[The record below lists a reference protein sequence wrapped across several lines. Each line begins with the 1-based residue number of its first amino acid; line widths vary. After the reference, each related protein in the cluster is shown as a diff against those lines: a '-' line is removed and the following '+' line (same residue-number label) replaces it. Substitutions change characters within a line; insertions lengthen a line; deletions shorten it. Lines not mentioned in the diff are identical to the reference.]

1 MSRRSSLDAIFSAR
15 PTPAAPSPSLGDP
28 NEVKKD
34 SEALPLGA
42 PSERG
47 VQSKPEPL
55 GAPNAGPLPR
65 IRSGAIAAMG
75 GALEHLAIRAQMA
88 EQLENGAAVLDLD
101 PGLLDRSFV
110 ADRLSDETDPSLAKL
125 VESIQE
131 SGQHVPILVRPH
143 PTSEGRYQ
151 IAYGHRRAR
160 AAVVLGKTVRAVVR
174 PLTDAELVVAQGKE
188 NLERRDLSFIE
199 RAFFALH
206 LEELKFPRETISA
219 AMSADK
225 ADVSRYVTVARAL
238 PYSVVAA
245 IGPAPKAG
253 RARWQALIE
262 RFDKT
267 GAEKIEG
274 VITDA
279 DFRGKPTDE
288 RFVAVLAALE
298 PQSTAKLSRQPRPT
312 IWTDPEGRK
321 LARVARADNR
331 FNLSIDESLEPE
343 FGNYLLTRLPEI
355 LAAFKARQG

>member
-15 PTPAAPSPSLGDP
+15 PTPAAPSSPMGAPNEAEKSSEPPSLRAP
-28 NEVKKD
+28 NE
-34 SEALPLGA
+34 EA
-42 PSERG
+42 
-47 VQSKPEPL
+47 VQAKPNPL

-65 IRSGAIAAMG
+65 VRSGAIAAMG
-75 GALEHLAIRAQMA
+75 GALEHLATRAQMA
-88 EQLENGAAVLDLD
+88 EQLENGAAVIDLD
-101 PGLLDRSFV
+101 PVLLDRSFV
-110 ADRLSDETDPSLAKL
+110 ADRLSDENDSSLGTL
-125 VESIQE
+125 VESIRE

-143 PTSEGRYQ
+143 PTVEGRYQ

-160 AAVVLGKTVRAVVR
+160 AATALGKTVRAVVR
-174 PLTDAELVVAQGKE
+174 RLTDAELVVAQGKE

-225 ADVSRYVTVARAL
+225 ADVSRYVAVARAL

-262 RFDKT
+262 RFDEA
-267 GAEKIEG
+267 GAKKAEG
-274 VITDA
+274 VIADA
-279 DFRGKPTDE
+279 DFRARPTDE

-298 PQSTAKLSRQPRPT
+298 PAAAKPSRQPRPT

-343 FGNYLLTRLPEI
+343 FGDYLLTRLPEI
-355 LAAFKARQG
+355 LAAFKARQE

>member
-1 MSRRSSLDAIFSAR
+1 MSEG
-15 PTPAAPSPSLGDP
+15 P
-28 NEVKKD
+28 K
-34 SEALPLGA
+34 
-42 PSERG
+42 
-47 VQSKPEPL
+47 
-55 GAPNAGPLPR
+55 AGPLPR

-75 GALEHLAIRAQMA
+75 GALEHLASRAQMA
-88 EQLENGAAVLDLD
+88 EQFENGSAVLDLD
-101 PGLLDRSFV
+101 PVLLDRSFV
-110 ADRLSDETDPSLAKL
+110 ADRLSDETDPTLSSL
-125 VESIQE
+125 VESIRN

-143 PTSEGRYQ
+143 PMSKGRYQ

-160 AAVVLGKTVRAVVR
+160 AAIALGKSVRAVVR
-174 PLTDAELVVAQGKE
+174 LLTDAELVVAQGKE

-238 PYSVVAA
+238 PYPVVAA

-262 RFDKT
+262 RFDEA
-267 GAEKIEG
+267 GAKKIG
-274 VITDA
+274 GMIA
-279 DFRGKPTDE
+279 DLNFRQMPTDE

-298 PQSTAKLSRQPRPT
+298 PKSTGKPSRHLRPT

-321 LARVARADNR
+321 LARIARADNR

-343 FGNYLLTRLPEI
+343 FGDYLLTRLPEI
-355 LAAFKARQG
+355 LAAYRARKE